1 MQRAQSNEVSKV
13 LIVHKAEIS
22 ISHIFKWRRFPYE
35 AARSTYYLTV
45 RDFKYIF
52 KEKKITQL
60 WECKAQSF

>member
-1 MQRAQSNEVSKV
+1 M
-13 LIVHKAEIS
+13 HKAEIS

>member
-1 MQRAQSNEVSKV
+1 M
-13 LIVHKAEIS
+13 HKAEIS

-52 KEKKITQL
+52 KEKKNNPTLGMQGAVL
-60 WECKAQSF
+60 LRHE